1 MLFATIAK
9 HLLQFTFD
17 AGTSRGVLKQKYS
30 YYIKIQSTKNSDYF
44 GIGEVAP
51 LIGLSPEFD
60 ENFEIRVHRSV
71 TRFNQLQLAD
81 NQLTI
86 HNLYFHLSQILE
98 LREAS
103 SLLFGWETALLDYLS
118 FGKRQLFDQTFSQGK
133 KQPIEINGLI
143 WMNDFE
149 HMQQQSLQKIEAG
162 FHTIKMKIGAIRWEE
177 EYELLTQIRTQ
188 NPHLTLRVDA
198 NGAFDASNVWEK
210 LDELAKLDIH
220 SIEQPI
226 QPKNHVLLKEL
237 CAHSP
242 VDIALDEELIGI
254 YTEKEQVLDEI
265 NPAYI
270 ILKPTLHGGIQGT
283 KEWISLA
290 EERDIQWW
298 MTSALESNV
307 GLNAICQLTA
317 TYPIQLPQGLGTGQL
332 YYNNI
337 PSPLH
342 VSNGTIQYKEDEQA
356 WDFSGLNFSDPINSL
371 SE

>member
-17 AGTSRGVLKQKYS
+17 AGTSRGVLRQKYS
-30 YYIKIQSTKNSDYF
+30 YYIKIQSTKNTDYF

-51 LIGLSPEFD
+51 LIGLSPELD
-60 ENFEIRVHRSV
+60 EHFEKRVHQSI
-71 TRFNQLQLAD
+71 THFNQMQLD
-81 NQLTI
+81 ETQLTI
-86 HNLYFHLSQILE
+86 HNIYFLLAQITQIHG
-98 LREAS
+98 AS
-103 SLLFGWETALLDYLS
+103 SLLFGWETALLDFLN
-118 FGKRQLFDQTFSQGK
+118 FGKRQLFEQTFSQGK

-149 HMQQQSLQKIEAG
+149 HMQQQSHQKIEAG

-198 NGAFDASNVWEK
+198 NGAFDASNVWKK
-210 LDELAKLDIH
+210 LDELAKLQIH

-242 VDIALDEELIGI
+242 VAIALDEELIGI
-254 YTEKEQVLDEI
+254 YSEKEQLLNTI
-265 NPAYI
+265 HPAYI

-290 EERDIQWW
+290 EEREIQWW
-298 MTSALESNV
+298 MTSALESNI

-317 TYPIQLPQGLGTGQL
+317 TYPIHLPQGLGTGQL
-332 YYNNI
+332 YHNNI

-356 WDFSGLNFSDPINSL
+356 WDFSGLSFSDPINSF